1 MNNVVDVAIRTRNR
15 STICRAEKRL
25 AFKRSYCCFVF
36 TISPSNIPSSLSFTP
51 SPLHHPFHQHPAGG
65 CVVVY
70 VRVTPVTAS
79 LTPLLSPPL
88 LSHLHHS
95 SLFLLLLSSPL
106 SSPPGSGNSSRA
118 IQGAHGLD
126 GKPGPVV
133 SGSDSVPLI
142 PPSPLRP
149 SLSHFLS
156 LSPSLPPSS
165 RLACFRL
172 VCSALLPSAA
182 HLLLCLLV
190 CVLSACLCSVCY
202 VSVLSACLCFVCYVC
217 VLSACPLSVWMSGV
231 GRGLL

>member
-1 MNNVVDVAIRTRNR
+1 M
-15 STICRAEKRL
+15 
-25 AFKRSYCCFVF
+25 F
-36 TISPSNIPSSLSFTP
+36 TLSPSNIPSSLSFTP

-172 VCSALLPSAA
+172 VCSALLCSPLLPICCFVCLSVFYLLVCVLSAMSVF
-182 HLLLCLLV
+182 CLLV
-190 CVLSACLCSVCY
+190 CVLSAMSVFCLPVHCLCGCL
-202 VSVLSACLCFVCYVC
+202 VLGEAYFRWTARLA
-217 VLSACPLSVWMSGV
+217 L
-231 GRGLL
+231 